1 MKTTTD
7 DPLRHRAAA
16 LGLHGIL
23 AHWSTYAH
31 EPWMQRLVEIEE
43 AERKRRNY
51 ERRLRDAQL
60 SAVKPLADFD
70 WKHPRKLDRSCIEEL
85 FQLAFLRDATNVIFV
100 GPNGVGKTM
109 LAQNLALHALGHG
122 YTARFVSAAAMLTDL
137 AAQDGALALKRRFRR
152 FAKPDLLVVD
162 EVGYLSYSDRSA
174 DLLFEVLNQRYG
186 RVSTVVTTNRP
197 FSEWGEIFPNATCVG
212 TLVDRLCHHAE
223 IVEIHG
229 DSYRLKEAKERRS
242 RRSSRR
248 SNPSAA

>member
-7 DPLRHRAAA
+7 DSLRRRAAA
-16 LGLHGIL
+16 LGLHGVI
-23 AHWSTYAH
+23 AHWPAYAL
-31 EPWMQRLVEIEE
+31 EPWLVRLVEIEE

-60 SAVKPLADFD
+60 SAIKPLADFD
-70 WKHPRKLDRSCIEEL
+70 WKHPRKIDQGHIQEL
-85 FQLAFLRDATNVIFV
+85 FQLHFLRDTANVVFI

-109 LAQNLALHALGHG
+109 LAQNLALHALGLGH
-122 YTARFVSAAAMLTDL
+122 TARFVSASAMLTDL
-137 AAQDGALALKRRFRR
+137 ASQDGALALKRRLQR
-152 FAKPDLLVVD
+152 FARPELLVVD

-174 DLLFEVLNQRYG
+174 DLLFEVLNQRYS

-223 IVEIHG
+223 IVEIAG
-229 DSYRLKEAKERRS
+229 DSYRLKEAKDRRTRRS
-242 RRSSRR
+242 QHT
-248 SNPSAA
+248 PTASA